1 MKIRL
6 GTRASLLAR
15 TQSGWVADQL
25 RALEPGLEIE
35 EVLKRCLGEEK
46 EEDLSEP
53 PAAAVVASNGVG
65 LCFFGLGR
73 VATGANSRPPRHSL
87 LTRSCFAAVQ

>member
-35 EVLKRCLGEEK
+35 EVLYHICECRGRCF
-46 EEDLSEP
+46 DLD
-53 PAAAVVASNGVG
+53 AVG
-65 LCFFGLGR
+65 
-73 VATGANSRPPRHSL
+73 TH
-87 LTRSCFAAVQ
+87 